1 VQRRSTRRTT
11 GDSPTGSTDGTRTRG
26 RVTAETDHPPTAF
39 LRAIADSDA
48 VCVPLRTA
56 IDAVLA
62 VERDGEPL
70 PAARAPRFVA
80 PVDVGRTV
88 KGVRELRFLRLAPGE
103 DVQEY
108 EDLGY

>member
-1 VQRRSTRRTT
+1 
-11 GDSPTGSTDGTRTRG
+11 
-26 RVTAETDHPPTAF
+26 
-39 LRAIADSDA
+39 
-48 VCVPLRTA
+48 
-56 IDAVLA
+56 VLA

-70 PAARAPRFVA
+70 PAARAPGFVA